1 MIKVMKFGGSS
12 VEDAEKIK
20 HVCSI
25 VIEESKKSKV
35 AVVCSAMK
43 GITDLLLNSAKIAS
57 KGDVSYKKSV
67 EILFSRQEKA
77 VNELMTGKFAQ
88 AAMTHINE
96 KIIGE
101 LKNILKGVELIKE
114 CSPRTLDLI
123 ASFGERLNN
132 FIIASYLKSIGH
144 KASYIDSRSIIKT
157 NKQYTKAVVK
167 YEETYKKIK
176 ERLFKEEEIPVI
188 TGFIGSAEDGSTTTL
203 GRNGSDFSASII
215 AAGLKADIIEI
226 WTDVDGVLSADPRI
240 VKDAFVVP
248 EVSEEEAMELSYFG
262 AKVIHPSTVIPA
274 FEKEI
279 PICIKNTLN
288 PAAPGTMIVK
298 NRKPHNRPITGIASV
313 SNVSIVNVIGGGMIS
328 SPGFASK
335 VFETFTKNDI
345 NMIMIS
351 QASSEHTISIV
362 CLTEDAKE
370 AVALMK
376 RDLSFE
382 IESMAIKKFELK
394 DNLEVVS
401 VIGENMIGI
410 PGVAGKLF
418 SALGD
423 NGINIY
429 AIAQGSSERNISC
442 VIKKEEAEKAIR
454 VIHKSFLGV

>member
-12 VEDAEKIK
+12 VQDAEKIK

-35 AVVCSAMK
+35 ALVCSAMK
-43 GITDLLLNSAKIAS
+43 GITDLLLSSAKIAA
-57 KGDVSYKKSV
+57 KGDPGYKENI
-67 EILFSRQEKA
+67 EILFSKQEKA
-77 VNELMTGKFAQ
+77 VNELMSGTFAKD
-88 AAMTHINE
+88 AMTHINE

-101 LKNILKGVELIKE
+101 LKNIIKGVELIKE

-132 FIIASYLKSIGH
+132 FIIASYLKSIGQ
-144 KASYIDSRSIIKT
+144 KASYIDSRNIVKT
-157 NKQYTKAVVK
+157 NKQYTRAVVN
-167 YEETYKKIK
+167 YDETYKKIK
-176 ERLFKEEEIPVI
+176 ERVFKEEDIPVI

-215 AAGLKADIIEI
+215 AAGLNANIVEI

-248 EVSEEEAMELSYFG
+248 EISEEEAMELSYFG

-298 NRKPHNRPITGIASV
+298 NPKPHNRPITGIASV
-313 SNVSIVNVIGGGMIS
+313 SNVSIINIVGGGMIGT
-328 SPGFASK
+328 PGFASK
-335 VFETFTKNDI
+335 VFETFAKNDI

-362 CLTEDAKE
+362 CITDDAKR
-370 AVALMK
+370 AITLMEK
-376 RDLSFE
+376 DLSFE
-382 IESMAIKKFELK
+382 LESKAIKNFELK
-394 DNLEVVS
+394 ENLEIVS
-401 VIGENMIGI
+401 IIGDNMIGT
-410 PGVAGKLF
+410 PGIAGKLF
-418 SALGD
+418 STLGD
-423 NGINIY
+423 NGINVY

-442 VIKKEEAEKAIR
+442 VIKKEETEKAIR